1 MKTTRHFEEDI
12 LGRDRPY
19 IKREWCERAL
29 KEAEYT
35 EEQADGTADFGYTS
49 KSLENIFE

>member
-1 MKTTRHFEEDI
+1 MKTTRHFEEGI
-12 LGRDRPY
+12 LGRDRSY

-35 EEQADGTADFGYTS
+35 EEQAGGTAGFGYMS
-49 KSLENIFE
+49 KSLASTFG